1 MKCKK
6 TIDARSYSHEAL
18 EKLRRDSIARI
29 ENGESPEDVAIGLG
43 FNRRTIYRWLSAYHY
58 GGENA
63 LAAKPLSGAP
73 PKFDGKNLAK
83 LSKMIREKTPQ
94 QFKFQFALWTL
105 SIIREVIK
113 QKFEINLS
121 EVSVGRLMKRL
132 GFSPQRPLYRA
143 WQQDPVLVQQ
153 WQDKVYPKIARRAKR
168 EGALVMFADEAG
180 IRSDFHAG
188 TTWSPLGQTPV
199 VRATGARY
207 GLNMISAVS
216 AQGQFRFMVVD
227 GSVNA
232 TVFCGFLQKLMT
244 GMDRK
249 IFLVVDGHPAHRA
262 KLIQRF
268 VEKNSER
275 IELFYLPPYAPELNP
290 DELVWNHVK
299 TRVGKVAVQTKET
312 LKRAVES
319 TLHRLQ
325 KLPNVVASFFQTP
338 TCKYAAS

>member
-18 EKLRRDSIARI
+18 EKLRRDSIVRMD
-29 ENGESPEDVAIGLG
+29 NGESPEDVAIGLG

-58 GGENA
+58 GGVNA

-83 LSKMIREKTPQ
+83 LLKMLRERTPQ
-94 QFKFQFALWTL
+94 QFKFQSALWTL
-105 SIIREVIK
+105 LIIREVIK

-121 EVSVGRLMKRL
+121 EASVGRLMKRL

-143 WQQDPVLVQQ
+143 WQQDPVRVQQ
-153 WQDKVYPKIARRAKR
+153 WQDKVYPEIAKRAKR
-168 EGALVMFADEAG
+168 EGAWVMFADEVG
-180 IRSDFHAG
+180 IHSDFHAG
-188 TTWSPLGQTPV
+188 ATWSPMGQTPV

-227 GSVNA
+227 GRVNA
-232 TVFCGFLQKLMT
+232 TVFCGFLQKLIT

-249 IFLVVDGHPAHRA
+249 IFLVVDGHPARKA

-268 VEKNSER
+268 VGKNSER

-299 TRVGKVAVQTKET
+299 TRVGKGVVQTKET
-312 LKRAVES
+312 LES
-319 TLHRLQ
+319 RG
-325 KLPNVVASFFQTP
+325 
-338 TCKYAAS
+338 KYAPSLTKTP